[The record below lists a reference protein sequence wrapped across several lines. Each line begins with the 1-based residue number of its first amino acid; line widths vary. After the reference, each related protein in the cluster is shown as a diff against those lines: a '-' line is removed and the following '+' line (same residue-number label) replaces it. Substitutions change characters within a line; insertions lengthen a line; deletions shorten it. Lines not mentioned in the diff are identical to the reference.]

1 MPRQNKT
8 STPSSQAQAQTQ
20 MNMLPPPEAER
31 HEPTRSSFL
40 LYQTEDGRTRVEV
53 RFDGDTAWLTQAT
66 LAELY
71 QTTPQNI
78 TQHIAAIYAEG
89 ELDEAATCK
98 PYLQVR
104 TEGARQIQRSLKHYS
119 LPMILAVGYRV
130 RSHRGTQ
137 FRKWATAR
145 LEEYLI
151 KGFTLDDQQL
161 KQGGSGDYFDELLA
175 RIRDIRSSEKVFWRK
190 VLDIYATS
198 IDYDPGVEP
207 SQRFFQTVQ
216 NKMHW
221 AAHGHTAAEVIAARA
236 DAEKPNMGLL
246 SWSGDAVRKSD
257 VTIAKNYLDGEELDA
272 LNRIVTAYL
281 EFAELQAINRKPMYM
296 AGWIR
301 KLDDFLR
308 LSEREILTHAGRISH
323 EAAVARAES
332 EYHRFAAIRATLP
345 TPVDLHFAEAVRQ
358 IDQLDRARPKPF
370 KKTSRTRPT

>member
-1 MPRQNKT
+1 MPRRNKV
-8 STPSSQAQAQTQ
+8 PSPSKPAQTQ
-20 MNMLPPPEAER
+20 MSMLNPAAAEP
-31 HEPTRSSFL
+31 HEPTRSSFV
-40 LYQTEDGRTRVEV
+40 LYQAEDGRTRVEV
-53 RFDGDTAWLTQAT
+53 RFDGDTAWLTQAA

-89 ELDEAATCK
+89 ELAEAATCK

-104 TEGARQIQRSLKHYS
+104 TEGTRQIQRSLKHYS
-119 LPMILAVGYRV
+119 LAMILAVGYRV

-137 FRKWATAR
+137 FRKWATVR

-151 KGFTLDDQQL
+151 KGFTLDDQRL
-161 KQGGSGDYFDELLA
+161 KQGGGGDYFDELLA

-198 IDYDPGVEP
+198 VDYDPRVEP

-246 SWSGDAVRKSD
+246 SWSGDSVRKSD
-257 VTIAKNYLDGEELDA
+257 VAIAKNYLDGEELDA

-281 EFAELQAINRKPMYM
+281 EFAELQAKTRKAMYM
-296 AGWIR
+296 ADWIR

-332 EYHRFAAIRATLP
+332 EYDRFAAARTALP
-345 TPVDLHFAEAVRQ
+345 NPVDVHFAEAMQ
-358 IDQLDRARPKPF
+358 QMDQLDRAHPKRIRKTARGPKP
-370 KKTSRTRPT
+370 K

>member
-1 MPRQNKT
+1 M
-8 STPSSQAQAQTQ
+8 
-20 MNMLPPPEAER
+20 E
-31 HEPTRSSFL
+31 RSSAEASVL
-40 LYQTEDGRTRVEV
+40 LYQTEDGQTRVEV
-53 RFDGDTAWLTQAT
+53 RFDGDTTWLTQAA

-137 FRKWATAR
+137 FRRWATAR
-145 LEEYLI
+145 LEEFLV
-151 KGFTLDDQQL
+151 KGFTLDDQRL
-161 KQGGSGDYFDELLA
+161 KQAGGGTYFEELLA

-190 VLDIYATS
+190 VLEIYATS
-198 IDYDPGVEP
+198 IDYDPRQEM

-221 AAHGHTAAEVIAARA
+221 AAHGQTAAEVIIARA
-236 DAEKPNMGLL
+236 DADKPNMGLL
-246 SWSGDAVRKSD
+246 SWSGEAVRKSD
-257 VTIAKNYLDGEELDA
+257 VAIAKNYLKPDELDA

-281 EFAELQAINRKPMYM
+281 EFAEVQALNRRPMHM
-296 AGWIR
+296 ADWIR

-308 LSEREILTHAGRISH
+308 LSERDILTHAGRVSH
-323 EAAVARAES
+323 ETAVSKAET
-332 EYHRFAAIRATLP
+332 EYARFATTRNALP
-345 TPVDLHFAEAVRQ
+345 APVDLHFSEAIAQ
-358 IDQLDRARPKPF
+358 TKQLAKARS
-370 KKTSRTRPT
+370 KKRLSDDKR

>member
-1 MPRQNKT
+1 MPRQNKA
-8 STPSSQAQAQTQ
+8 PSPSNQPQTQ
-20 MNMLPPPEAER
+20 MSMLTPAAAEP
-31 HEPTRSSFL
+31 HEPTHSSFL

-53 RFDGDTAWLTQAT
+53 RFDGDTAWLTQAA

-78 TQHIAAIYAEG
+78 TQHIAAIYGEG

-104 TEGARQIQRSLKHYS
+104 TEGTRQIQRSLKHYS
-119 LPMILAVGYRV
+119 LAMILAVGYRV

-151 KGFTLDDQQL
+151 KGFTLDDQRL
-161 KQGGSGDYFDELLA
+161 KQGGGGDYFDELLA

-198 IDYDPGVEP
+198 VDYDPRVEP

-246 SWSGDAVRKSD
+246 SWSGDSVRKSD
-257 VTIAKNYLDGEELDA
+257 VAIAKNYLDGEELDA
-272 LNRIVTAYL
+272 LNRVVSAYL
-281 EFAELQAINRKPMYM
+281 EFAELQAKTRKAMYM
-296 AGWIR
+296 ADWIR

-332 EYHRFAAIRATLP
+332 EYDRFAAARPALP
-345 TPVDLHFAEAVRQ
+345 NPVDVHFAEAMQQ
-358 IDQLDRARPKPF
+358 IDQLDRTHPKRIRKTARGPKP
-370 KKTSRTRPT
+370 K